1 MADRDDEAMS
11 DRRMWDA
18 LDEGNDPTDR
28 PGEPAPPPEKPAPPP
43 EKDPRHETDTEGR

>member
-1 MADRDDEAMS
+1 MADRDDDAMS
-11 DRRMWDA
+11 ERMMWDA

-28 PGEPAPPPEKPAPPP
+28 PREPAPPP